1 MPKATPRRLPCASL
15 ICFSLLHAQVSF
27 QAAPN
32 KITVTLANRPFS
44 NLYYGPQ
51 WSKPFLHPLRAASGL
66 TVTRGYPLESLPGE
80 SQDHAWHHGLWYAH
94 GDINGVDFWRDK
106 GPEASGRIVVKSQ
119 PSAAGATLSGEFLLA
134 APGNRILGSI
144 REVFGFA
151 AAGANRLVDV
161 ELIIRADQG
170 IALKL
175 GDTEEGSLGL
185 RLRDEFREDRG
196 AVLRNSE
203 GLVGTKNIW
212 GKRARWVDYSTK
224 IEGEAVGVTIIDHP
238 ANPKYPTYWHARGY
252 GLCAANP
259 FGEHDFLKDP
269 TRDGSI
275 TVAAGDS
282 LRFRY
287 RVVIHPGIL
296 QPADA
301 DRWAD
306 AFARE
311 K

>member
-1 MPKATPRRLPCASL
+1 MPKKTPAACACLLCLPLAT
-15 ICFSLLHAQVSF
+15 AQVGF
-27 QAAPN
+27 QTAPD
-32 KITVTLANRPFS
+32 KIGVSIAGRPFS

-66 TVTRGYPLESLPGE
+66 TLTRGYPLETIPGE

-106 GPEASGRIVVKSQ
+106 GPQASGRIVANSPPVTE
-119 PSAAGATLSGEFLLA
+119 GRELCGDFLLV
-134 APGNRILGSI
+134 APGRQLLGSI
-144 REVFGFA
+144 REVFRFA
-151 AAGANRLVDV
+151 AVGATRLVDV
-161 ELIIRADQG
+161 EVTIRADRG
-170 IALKL
+170 VALKM

-196 AVLRNSE
+196 AVLRNSQ
-203 GLVGTKNIW
+203 GLVGSRNIW
-212 GKRARWVDYSTK
+212 GKRARWVDYSTT
-224 IEGEAVGVTIIDHP
+224 IEAEAVGVTIIDHP
-238 ANPKYPTYWHARGY
+238 DNPKYPTYWHARGY

-269 TRDGSI
+269 ARDGSL
-275 TVAAGDS
+275 TLAAGAS

-296 QPADA
+296 RPADA
-301 DRWAD
+301 DKWAD
-306 AFARE
+306 DFAKE
-311 K
+311 D